1 MSLWSRISEVLS
13 ALAKGAPLSEVF
25 ARWSKPPEQTVAF
38 TIAVIALGAKM
49 AKADGHVTRSEV
61 QAFRQVFHIPP
72 EALEQAARVFDLAR
86 QDVSGDEHYAGRIGT
101 MCGSGSKIVEELLD
115 GLFTTATADAD
126 DHQTAHDF

>member
-72 EALEQAARVFDLAR
+72 RRLNKPREFSIWRDRMFRGMNITLGGLALCLAAVVKF
-86 QDVSGDEHYAGRIGT
+86 
-101 MCGSGSKIVEELLD
+101 
-115 GLFTTATADAD
+115 
-126 DHQTAHDF
+126 

>member
-61 QAFRQVFHIPP
+61 QAFRQQKLLQRCYLERSPL
-72 EALEQAARVFDLAR
+72 AL
-86 QDVSGDEHYAGRIGT
+86 
-101 MCGSGSKIVEELLD
+101 
-115 GLFTTATADAD
+115 
-126 DHQTAHDF
+126 HQSLQMI